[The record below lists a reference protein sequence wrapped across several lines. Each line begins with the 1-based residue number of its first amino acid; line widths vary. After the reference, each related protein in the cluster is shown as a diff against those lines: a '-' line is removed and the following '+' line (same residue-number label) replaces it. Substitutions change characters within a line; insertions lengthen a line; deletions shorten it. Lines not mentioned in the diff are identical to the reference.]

1 MEPSERAFVDVHA
14 CQAGSTVLVLWADLR
29 SRMASS
35 PGGFFSEGP
44 SVAEK
49 CSPGPETPWIQKWPC
64 FALVVVGRGLLGQKV
79 VRGVEGLVGNTAAYH
94 DRGHAAFSGPPAS
107 GMQSLSSAAG
117 FCSATVGSSP
127 PPDRV

>member
-1 MEPSERAFVDVHA
+1 
-14 CQAGSTVLVLWADLR
+14 
-29 SRMASS
+29 MASS

-64 FALVVVGRGLLGQKV
+64 FALVVVVGRGLLGQKV
-79 VRGVEGLVGNTAAYH
+79 VREVEGLVPGNTPAYH
-94 DRGHAAFSGPPAS
+94 AFSGPPAS

>member
-1 MEPSERAFVDVHA
+1 MR
-14 CQAGSTVLVLWADLR
+14 
-29 SRMASS
+29 S

-49 CSPGPETPWIQKWPC
+49 CSSGPETPWIQKWPC

-79 VRGVEGLVGNTAAYH
+79 VREVEGLVPGNTSAYH